1 MAHVARVGLMKSVK
15 SRRKRLIH
23 LQVGRSHQQ
32 ISVLDRPSTCSI
44 NGGAM
49 SGRSIESTFYVLLV
63 PGLGSKATGLASK
76 YRYVCFLKRN
86 PDV

>member
-1 MAHVARVGLMKSVK
+1 
-15 SRRKRLIH
+15 
-23 LQVGRSHQQ
+23 
-32 ISVLDRPSTCSI
+32 
-44 NGGAM
+44 M

-86 PDV
+86 SDD